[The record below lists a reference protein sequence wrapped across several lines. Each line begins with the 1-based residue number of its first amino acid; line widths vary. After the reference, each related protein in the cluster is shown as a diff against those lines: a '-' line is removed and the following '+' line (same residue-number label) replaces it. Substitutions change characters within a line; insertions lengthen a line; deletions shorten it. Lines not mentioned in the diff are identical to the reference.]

1 MRKLNSGF
9 FLMIML
15 LLSTYSTL
23 KAQEKNNNTFIVKG
37 NNTTADLNAY
47 VKAMEKADFKCY
59 HLSKTRRTL
68 KFDTG
73 VTVELFSIAE
83 MLANHIN
90 INSPCQIDEN
100 KLNQKA
106 PVYQLTESG
115 FIAEKHDDVNLYQKH

>member
-1 MRKLNSGF
+1 MQKFNSGF
-9 FLMIML
+9 ILIVMF
-15 LLSTYSTL
+15 LLSAYAPIQ
-23 KAQEKNNNTFIVKG
+23 AQEKNNSTFIVKG
-37 NNTTADLNAY
+37 NNTSTDLNAY
-47 VKAMEKADFKCY
+47 IKAMEKADFKCY

-83 MLANHIN
+83 MLANHTN
-90 INSPCQIDEN
+90 VNSPCQIDES

-115 FIAEKHDDVNLYQKH
+115 FIAEKHDDVNIYQKH